1 MMQQFDESLSVKQIA
16 RMQQGI
22 DCDAAISRGVKC

>member
-1 MMQQFDESLSVKQIA
+1 MMQQFDDALSVKQIA
-16 RMQQGI
+16 KIQQGI